1 MSNIERKLATIQRI
15 ESVGPIAGADLIER
29 ITVKGWELVAKKG
42 EFKEGDLCVFFEIDS
57 LLPDAPIF
65 EFMRPRKFRV
75 KTIKLRGQ
83 VSQGLALPIK
93 EINDAFPKTNG
104 FMSGLYTPGSDLT
117 TEIGVTK
124 WEPGNGSVDDE
135 PKSKRSWFRLFFGRL
150 IYGRNYRTGGS
161 YDFPTHL
168 VSKTDEERVQNV
180 PGLAAKHMGE
190 RCYITEKVDG
200 QSATYLLIES
210 RFLWMKKLK
219 YAVCSRN
226 RMTLSPEKLSKNFRG
241 HVNAAKMCGR
251 DDTPVTAMSMEDILR
266 EHLRDTGEV
275 VAVQGEVIGPDVQK
289 NKYGRDGYSLHV
301 FNVHSVTKGK
311 TYCHE
316 EMIAFCD
323 KYGLRT
329 VPVNTDAHI
338 ITLCPEMDVT
348 FFINMSKGKS
358 KLADIQREGIVIRSV
373 NRPHISFKAIN
384 PDFLLKWDE

>member
-15 ESVGPIAGADLIER
+15 ESVGPIAGADAIER

-65 EFMRPRKFRV
+65 EFMRSRKFRV

-117 TEIGVTK
+117 AEIGVTK
-124 WEPGNGSVDDE
+124 WEPGGGVDND
-135 PKSKRSWFRLFFGRL
+135 PKQKKRSWFRLFFGRL
-150 IYGRNYRTGGS
+150 LYGRNYVSGGS

-180 PGLAAKHMGE
+180 PGIATKHMGE
-190 RCYITEKVDG
+190 RCYVTEKVDG

-226 RMTLSPEKLSKNFRG
+226 RMTLSPEKVSKNFRG
-241 HVNAAKMCGR
+241 HIAAGKE
-251 DDTPVTAMSMEDILR
+251 SKIEDVLR
-266 EHLRDTGEV
+266 FHFQSTGEV
-275 VAVQGEVIGPDVQK
+275 VAIQGEVIGPDVQK
-289 NKYGRDGYSLHV
+289 NKYGRDGYSLRV

-311 TYCHE
+311 PYNFD
-316 EMIAFCD
+316 EMVVFCK
-323 KYGLRT
+323 KYDLLT
-329 VPVNTDAHI
+329 VPINDSPM
-338 ITLCPEMDVT
+338 TLTLSPEMDVK
-348 FFINMSKGKS
+348 FFIDMSKGKS
-358 KLADIQREGIVIRSV
+358 KLADIQREGIVIRSTT
-373 NRPHISFKAIN
+373 RPNISFKAIN
-384 PDFLLKWDE
+384 PDFLIKWDE